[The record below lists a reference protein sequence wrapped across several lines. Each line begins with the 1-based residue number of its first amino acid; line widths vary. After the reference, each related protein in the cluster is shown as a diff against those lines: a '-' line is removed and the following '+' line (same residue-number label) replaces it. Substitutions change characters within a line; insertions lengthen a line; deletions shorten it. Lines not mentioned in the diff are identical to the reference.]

1 MPTNMKNVIADT
13 FFTMVKQKG
22 IDKITVKDLVE
33 TCHISRQTFY
43 YHFQDILDVIEW
55 SARQAIQK
63 ALDASVSEEDPE
75 QAIRKFITVAVE
87 NHELIQKLLQSQK
100 HDYIE
105 RIFVEGLKIY
115 LLELVRRK
123 APDLAVN
130 YEDAEVA
137 LQFYAYGIA
146 GVLLD
151 HCGRSCCDPDK
162 LARQLLK
169 LLRGKLL
176 PIEHIGV

>member
-1 MPTNMKNVIADT
+1 MPTNMKNVIADN
-13 FFTMVKQKG
+13 FFSMVKQKG

-63 ALDASVSEEDPE
+63 ALDASLSEEDPE
-75 QAIRKFITVAVE
+75 RAIRKFIAVAVE

-100 HDYIE
+100 HERIE
-105 RIFVEGLKIY
+105 KIFVEGLKIY
-115 LLELVRRK
+115 LLELLRSK
-123 APDLAVN
+123 APDLTVN
-130 YEDAEVA
+130 YEDAEIA
-137 LQFYAYGIA
+137 LQFYAFGIA
-146 GVLLD
+146 GVLLE
-151 HCGRSCCDPDK
+151 HCGRPDCDPDK
-162 LARQLLK
+162 LACQLLK
-169 LLRGKLL
+169 LIQGKIL

>member
-1 MPTNMKNVIADT
+1 M
-13 FFTMVKQKG
+13 
-22 IDKITVKDLVE
+22 
-33 TCHISRQTFY
+33 
-43 YHFQDILDVIEW
+43 
-55 SARQAIQK
+55 
-63 ALDASVSEEDPE
+63 
-75 QAIRKFITVAVE
+75 E

-100 HDYIE
+100 HAYIE

-146 GVLLD
+146 GVLLEQ
-151 HCGRSCCDPDK
+151 CSRPGCDPDK

-169 LLRGKLL
+169 LLQGKIL

>member
-63 ALDASVSEEDPE
+63 ALDASLSEEDPE
-75 QAIRKFITVAVE
+75 QAIQKFIAVAVE
-87 NHELIQKLLQSQK
+87 NHALIQKLLQSQK
-100 HDYIE
+100 HEYIE
-105 RIFVEGLKIY
+105 KIFVEGLKIY
-115 LLELVRRK
+115 LLELLRRK
-123 APDLAVN
+123 ALDLPVN

-137 LQFYAYGIA
+137 LQFYAFGIA

-151 HCGRSCCDPDK
+151 QCSRSGCDPDK

-169 LLRGKLL
+169 LLQGKIL

>member
-63 ALDASVSEEDPE
+63 ALDASLSEEDPE
-75 QAIRKFITVAVE
+75 QAIQKFIAVAVE
-87 NHELIQKLLQSQK
+87 NHALIQKLLQSQK
-100 HDYIE
+100 HEYIE
-105 RIFVEGLKIY
+105 KIFVEGLKIY
-115 LLELVRRK
+115 LLELLRRK
-123 APDLAVN
+123 APDLPVN
-130 YEDAEVA
+130 YKDAEVA
-137 LQFYAYGIA
+137 LQFYAFGIA

-151 HCGRSCCDPDK
+151 QCSRSGCDPDK

-169 LLRGKLL
+169 LLQGKIL